1 MDAKTL
7 EAMFL
12 RPTTSMDPRRS
23 SVHEDNKM
31 ADLKRPSKL
40 IDGSAEFVLTYED
53 KEGDWMLVGDVP
65 WGMFLSSVKRLR
77 IMRTIEATGLA
88 PRLHKGNEK
97 PRSSRI

>member
-65 WGMFLSSVKRLR
+65 WGQMYICFSV
-77 IMRTIEATGLA
+77 AVF
-88 PRLHKGNEK
+88 EK
-97 PRSSRI
+97 